1 MIAAIRS
8 RKARQYEWALWT
20 PKGNNASINK
30 KKPRWIQIERLSER
44 SNSFSTTSGNVVTPS
59 RKITVK
65 TSYHEAYE
73 RNDWIKWRNRVYAI
87 ISISE
92 SIETAPL
99 ALRNVIPEYETSYIL
114 ELMEFDTKSY
124 IEN

>member
-1 MIAAIRS
+1 MIAAWKS
-8 RKARQYEWALWT
+8 LNNQQYGWALWT
-20 PKGNNASINK
+20 PKGNNARGNN
-30 KKPRWIQIERLSER
+30 PRWIQVERLSER
-44 SNSFSTTSGNVVTPS
+44 SNSFNTTSGNVVTPS

-73 RNDWIKWRNRVYAI
+73 RNDWIKWRDRVYAI

-99 ALRNVIPEYETSYIL
+99 ALRNVIPEYEISYIL
-114 ELMEFDTKSY
+114 ELMEFDTKPY

>member
-1 MIAAIRS
+1 MIAAWKS
-8 RKARQYEWALWT
+8 LNNQQYEWALWT

-44 SNSFSTTSGNVVTPS
+44 NNSFNTTGGNIVTPS

-73 RNDWIKWRNRVYAI
+73 RNDWIKWRNRIYAI

-99 ALRNVIPEYETSYIL
+99 ALRNVIPEYEISYIL
-114 ELMEFDTKSY
+114 ELMEFDTKPY

>member
-1 MIAAIRS
+1 MIAAWKS
-8 RKARQYEWALWT
+8 LNNQQYEWALWT

-44 SNSFSTTSGNVVTPS
+44 NNSFNTTGGNIVTPS
-59 RKITVK
+59 RKIPVK

-73 RNDWIKWRNRVYAI
+73 RNDWIKWRNRIYAI

-99 ALRNVIPEYETSYIL
+99 ALRNVIPEYEISYIL
-114 ELMEFDTKSY
+114 ELMEFDTKPY

>member
-20 PKGNNASINK
+20 PKGRNASINK
-30 KKPRWIQIERLSER
+30 QKPRWIQIERLSER

-73 RNDWIKWRNRVYAI
+73 RNDWIKWRNRIYAI
-87 ISISE
+87 ISIGE

>member
-44 SNSFSTTSGNVVTPS
+44 NNSFNTTGGNIVTPS
-59 RKITVK
+59 RKINVK

-99 ALRNVIPEYETSYIL
+99 ALRNVIPEYEISYIL

>member
-20 PKGNNASINK
+20 PKGMNK
-30 KKPRWIQIERLSER
+30 KNPRWIQIERLSER

-114 ELMEFDTKSY
+114 ELMEFDTKYY

>member
-20 PKGNNASINK
+20 PKGRNASLNK

-65 TSYHEAYE
+65 TSYHEVYE

-99 ALRNVIPEYETSYIL
+99 ALRNVIPEYEISYIL

>member
-65 TSYHEAYE
+65 TSYHESYE
-73 RNDWIKWRNRVYAI
+73 RNDWIKWRDRIYAI

-92 SIETAPL
+92 SIESAPL
-99 ALRNVIPEYETSYIL
+99 ALRSVIPEYEISYIL